1 MTGIA
6 RAREE
11 LFAAHLLAT
20 TQFAAQAVA
29 LAHRGA
35 LAAADAALEAL
46 DRVPPADPAALI
58 GMFLKQVVRERGLN
72 PEAGRLVRALHN
84 RALLADA
91 DGAVPPEEAPARDRR
106 RHRRRRRGGRLA
118 HPLGVRDDRAR
129 GRPPAAAQAHPGA
142 LVVRGK
148 RCPGD
153 VFRARPRVRPPR

>member
-29 LAHRGA
+29 LAYRGA

-46 DRVPPADPAALI
+46 DRVPPADPAGLI

-91 DGAVPPEEAPARDRR
+91 DGAIPPEEAPRAIADATAVVDAVDDWLTHSEFVTIARD
-106 RHRRRRRGGRLA
+106 A
-118 HPLGVRDDRAR
+118 I
-129 GRPPAAAQAHPGA
+129 
-142 LVVRGK
+142 
-148 RCPGD
+148 
-153 VFRARPRVRPPR
+153 RPPRRKRTRAR